1 MNRRAFITLLG
12 GAAAWPLAARAQH
25 PAMPVIGFLS
35 SLTTSDRQRILTPFN
50 GGLDEVGYADR
61 RNVTIEYRFAEGDY
75 DQLPPLAADLV
86 HRQVSVIAAISGTP
100 AALAAKA
107 ATPSIP
113 IVFAIGSDP
122 VPFGLVASLN
132 RPGANIT
139 GVTFFTASLGAK
151 RVGLLRELV
160 PKAITVALLVNPDN
174 PPSEADGLDAQA
186 AAQTIG
192 LQAERYDV
200 HNDRE
205 IESAFALLA
214 NARPDILYVGPDP
227 LFFNS
232 RDKVVALA
240 ARHALPAIYTDRET
254 VEAGGLIAYGTSRTD
269 AYRQA
274 GIYTGR
280 ILKGEKPADLPVML
294 PTKFE
299 LVINQ
304 KTAKSL
310 GLEVPPTLL
319 ARADEVI
326 E

>member
-1 MNRRAFITLLG
+1 MRRRAFITLLG
-12 GAAAWPLAARAQH
+12 GAAALPLATRAQQ
-25 PAMPVIGFLS
+25 PAMPVIGLLS

-61 RNVTIEYRFAEGDY
+61 RNVAIEYRFAEGDY

-113 IVFAIGSDP
+113 IIFAIGSDP

-132 RPGANIT
+132 RPGANVT

-160 PKAITVALLVNPDN
+160 PKAITVVLLVNPDN

-192 LQAERYDV
+192 LQAKRYDV

-214 NARPDILYVGPDP
+214 NARPDILYIGPDP

-254 VEAGGLIAYGTSRTD
+254 VEASGLIAYG
-269 AYRQA
+269 
-274 GIYTGR
+274 
-280 ILKGEKPADLPVML
+280 
-294 PTKFE
+294 KFAPSKDCRNRVTRGQQHE
-299 LVINQ
+299 LI
-304 KTAKSL
+304 APR
-310 GLEVPPTLL
+310 E
-319 ARADEVI
+319 
-326 E
+326 